1 MAILA
6 LCWHVCDTCEKE
18 SNSVQIRAKGVRAMF
33 VNIRQLC
40 SDAELGKYQEL
51 VLCIMSSKY

>member
-1 MAILA
+1 
-6 LCWHVCDTCEKE
+6 
-18 SNSVQIRAKGVRAMF
+18 MF